1 MWRHIMSNKGRP
13 TKHVL
18 SFEQQIWDNYN
29 PYYQIKEHTDKELL
43 TRKEQQE
50 LDRVS
55 KAITKIADLAGYEIT
70 KHIATIISKK
80 LLRNV

>member
-1 MWRHIMSNKGRP
+1 MSNKGRP